1 MRTSER
7 GKILIKGHEALRLFA
22 YRDIGGV
29 PTIGWGHTTNV
40 FVGQHI
46 DEATAEQF
54 LDQDVGLVDA
64 CINSCVKVPLTQN
77 QFDALASFTFNL
89 GCGALRDS
97 TLLEKLNAGDYRGA
111 AEEFKRWNKA
121 KIGGVLTVVDGLTA
135 RRERERALF
144 ESTVDWP
151 TVQGSSESIQ
161 ETPVVAPIAAVAGGL
176 AWELAKSVISIFTP
190 IAQEKINKKLNQHTD
205 KPEVAKQVTDG
216 IIETVK
222 TLTKK
227 SDPIEAVAAIK
238 ANQVLAQQAEQ
249 DTLANLER
257 MAPVLER
264 ISQLESAAFAAEE
277 ASRDAAA
284 KRNAIGSSNMDGV
297 LTKSIISLL
306 AGVVVLLSIM
316 AGILIFMGKDA
327 QLIIGAILP
336 LLGVIGSKFGTRYDY
351 AYGSSRGSAAKDV
364 MLDEL
369 ARPR

>member
-1 MRTSER
+1 MKTSAQ
-7 GKILIKGHEALRLFA
+7 GKALIKGHEALRLFA
-22 YRDIGGV
+22 YKDVGGV
-29 PTIGWGHTTNV
+29 PTIGWGHTKDV
-40 FVGQHI
+40 FIGQHI
-46 DEATAEQF
+46 NEATAEQY
-54 LDQDVGLVDA
+54 LAEDVAEVDE
-64 CINSCVKVPLTQN
+64 CINRHVKVPLTQN
-77 QFDALASFTFNL
+77 QFDALSSFTFNL

-97 TLLEKLNAGDYRGA
+97 TLLEKLNTGDYLGA

-144 ESTVDWP
+144 ESAP
-151 TVQGSSESIQ
+151 TNELVQEA
-161 ETPVVAPIAAVAGGL
+161 PVVAPIAAVAGGL

-190 IAQEKINKKLNQHTD
+190 IAQEKINKKLDQYTD

-227 SDPIEAVAAIK
+227 SDPIEAVAAVK
-238 ANQVLAQQAEQ
+238 SDPALAQKAETS
-249 DTLANLER
+249 TLANLER

-264 ISQLESAAFAAEE
+264 ISQLENAAFAAEE

-284 KRNAIGSSNMDGV
+284 RRNVASSNNMDGV
-297 LTKSIISLL
+297 LTKSIITLL
-306 AGVVVLLSIM
+306 AGTVTILSII
-316 AGILIFMGKDA
+316 AGVLIFKDKDA
-327 QLIIGAILP
+327 QLIVGAILP

-351 AYGSSRGSAAKDV
+351 AYGSSRGSATKDV

-369 ARPR
+369 ARQR